1 MTNDQPQYGA
11 GNGYQQDQAQA
22 PYGQQPYPQY
32 TQNAAGAQRAFTQ
45 QPYMD
50 ATAAYAQDEQAQ
62 HTSVTRVY
70 FEMFLGI
77 LVTAVV
83 AGLAA
88 SQGWLEAYT
97 AATGRLGFWG
107 LLIAQFIIV
116 VVLSS
121 QVMKMPPA
129 VARVIFY
136 LYAASMGF
144 TLSTVFYVYTLETI
158 GLALGMSSLF
168 FFVLSMIGLTT
179 KRNLLKFGTI
189 LTAALITLIVVEV
202 LLLIFRVSSGT
213 MIISGISLLLFAGF
227 TMYDAQATRAILNH
241 YQGQPEM
248 IKRVSIV
255 CALNLYLDFINFFVN
270 LLTLLGGGSRN

>member
-77 LVTAVV
+77 LVTAAV

-144 TLSTVFYVYTLETI
+144 TLSTVFMSTPWRLSVWPS
-158 GLALGMSSLF
+158 GCHPSSSLSF
-168 FFVLSMIGLTT
+168 
-179 KRNLLKFGTI
+179 
-189 LTAALITLIVVEV
+189 
-202 LLLIFRVSSGT
+202 
-213 MIISGISLLLFAGF
+213 
-227 TMYDAQATRAILNH
+227 
-241 YQGQPEM
+241 P
-248 IKRVSIV
+248 
-255 CALNLYLDFINFFVN
+255 
-270 LLTLLGGGSRN
+270 